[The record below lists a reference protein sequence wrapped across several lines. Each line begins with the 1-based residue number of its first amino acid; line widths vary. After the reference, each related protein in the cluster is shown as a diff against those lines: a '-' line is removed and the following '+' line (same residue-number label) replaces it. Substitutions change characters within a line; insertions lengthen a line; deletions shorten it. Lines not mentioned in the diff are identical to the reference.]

1 MIRLLQFLVIEIKKK
16 SENEIMETL
25 TLRLLMRWST
35 TAYEKEA
42 RLRSEEILG
51 LSDSSRRRRSGGG
64 RSVSPH
70 GL

>member
-35 TAYEKEA
+35 TAYKTEA

-51 LSDSSRRRRSGGG
+51 CLIGHRGGEVAEEG
-64 RSVSPH
+64 V
-70 GL
+70 